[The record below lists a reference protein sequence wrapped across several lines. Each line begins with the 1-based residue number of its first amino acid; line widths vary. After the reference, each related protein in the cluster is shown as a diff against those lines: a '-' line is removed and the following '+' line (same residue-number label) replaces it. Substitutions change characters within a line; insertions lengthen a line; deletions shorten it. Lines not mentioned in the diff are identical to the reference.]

1 MYLVE
6 FATLNRRLDP
16 MSIAQATRN
25 VEDVNSTVSVRLRPL
40 KAECLE
46 LCRQPC

>member
-16 MSIAQATRN
+16 MSIAQATRK
-25 VEDVNSTVSVRLRPL
+25 VEDVNSTVSLMTT
-40 KAECLE
+40 
-46 LCRQPC
+46 